1 MFLFKWPPP
10 QKNFS
15 LFFYLKKKGMAVTAS
30 VAEYVCMNID
40 VGAISMTG
48 GGTSSSS
55 SRLSAKQSDVGPLV

>member
-10 QKNFS
+10 KKNFS

-40 VGAISMTG
+40 VGAISMAG